1 MTLLLDPPGPPRAQ
15 VLLSQKQQQQPEQL
29 PDVPFPQ
36 WTPLTPTSS
45 PCQPS
50 KKAEPDISAEQ
61 SESSCSSDMQN
72 YDPAGG
78 VAIFTR
84 YPVARF
90 AGESPD
96 SSSGRVCKEGSM
108 LHQEAKIH
116 HSSASVQIN
125 EVSSS
130 NLDDMP
136 LKPSSLV
143 RQHAFNFGSENAR
156 CIVGGK
162 RRHSSIAKLLDQ
174 GASGDIASGYEPCPK
189 RRTRSEDKRLSA
201 PPTDYE
207 LNTSDVEN
215 ERVAWPGQWH
225 GEPKVRL
232 NMEKKLLQR
241 PSVGSGKM
249 KLSNFLMPRS
259 RSTTRMLR
267 SDTAAALPIRTLRS
281 RNINIEQS
289 NVKSMKK
296 SHTSSLPARLG
307 TDPSSS
313 SSRHRQTCWGSI
325 VKSRMITRSHK

>member
-1 MTLLLDPPGPPRAQ
+1 VQ

-50 KKAEPDISAEQ
+50 KKAELDKSAEQ

-72 YDPAGG
+72 YDPTGG

-84 YPVARF
+84 YPVATF

-96 SSSGRVCKEGSM
+96 SSSGRVCKVGSM
-108 LHQEAKIH
+108 LHQESKIR

-130 NLDDMP
+130 NVDDMP

-156 CIVGGK
+156 CTVGGK

-174 GASGDIASGYEPCPK
+174 GAGGDIASGYEPCPK

-215 ERVAWPGQWH
+215 ERVAWPGQWRSEH
-225 GEPKVRL
+225 KVRL
-232 NMEKKLLQR
+232 NLEKKMLQQ
-241 PSVGSGKM
+241 PSAGSGKM
-249 KLSNFLMPRS
+249 KLSHFLIPRP

-296 SHTSSLPARLG
+296 ASHTSSLSARLS

-313 SSRHRQTCWGSI
+313 SSRHRQSCWGSI
-325 VKSRMITRSHK
+325 MKARMITRSHK

>member
-1 MTLLLDPPGPPRAQ
+1 MQ
-15 VLLSQKQQQQPEQL
+15 VLLSQKQQQQLEQL
-29 PDVPFPQ
+29 SDVPFPR
-36 WTPLTPTSS
+36 WTPLTPSSS
-45 PCQPS
+45 PCQLS
-50 KKAEPDISAEQ
+50 KKAEPDISSER
-61 SESSCSSDMQN
+61 SESSCSKDMQD
-72 YDPAGG
+72 YDPTGG

-84 YPVARF
+84 YPVATF

-96 SSSGRVCKEGSM
+96 SSSGRVCKVGSM
-108 LHQEAKIH
+108 LHHEAKIH

-136 LKPSSLV
+136 LKPPSLV

-156 CIVGGK
+156 CTVGGK

-174 GASGDIASGYEPCPK
+174 GAGGDIASGYEPCPK

-225 GEPKVRL
+225 DEHKVRHGL
-232 NMEKKLLQR
+232 EKKVLQQ
-241 PSVGSGKM
+241 PSAGSGKI

-259 RSTTRMLR
+259 RNTTRMLR

-296 SHTSSLPARLG
+296 TSHTSSLPTRLG

-313 SSRHRQTCWGSI
+313 SGRHRQTCWGSI